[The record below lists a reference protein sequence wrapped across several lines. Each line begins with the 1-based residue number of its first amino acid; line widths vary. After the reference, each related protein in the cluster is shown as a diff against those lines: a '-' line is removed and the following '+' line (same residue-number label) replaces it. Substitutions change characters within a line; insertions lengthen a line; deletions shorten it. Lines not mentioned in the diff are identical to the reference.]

1 MPPEILR
8 ARFAPSFTRRL
19 LDLHDVL
26 DRADLVTAERAFHS
40 LAGIGGTYGF
50 PLVTTLARRAE
61 RHCQYARGKKVQHL
75 LDRLMA
81 IATELREELL
91 RRNAA

>member
-1 MPPEILR
+1 MIAPEILR
-8 ARFAPSFTRRL
+8 AKFAVSFTRRL
-19 LDLHDVL
+19 TDLHDIL
-26 DRADLVTAERAFHS
+26 DRGDLIAAERGFHS

-61 RHCQYARGKKVQHL
+61 QHCGSARQAKVQRL

-81 IATELREELL
+81 IATELREE
-91 RRNAA
+91 RDRAAA